1 MILIQSFLSFCL
13 YLVFI
18 AKTLKDVL
26 YNQQQ
31 IDWDTRIYILL
42 VLIPAVVITQ
52 VRELKYLVPFSGFA
66 NAIMITAIAI
76 VLYFI
81 LSKPLEI
88 TERNMWPQWSTLPS
102 FIRYSV
108 ISPTIRQIIK
118 EDLNFTAQFCLQSK
132 GFDTFYQSRTK

>member
-18 AKTLKDVL
+18 AKTLRDVL

-66 NAIMITAIAI
+66 NAIMITAIGI
-76 VLYFI
+76 VLYFV
-81 LSKPLEI
+81 LSEPLEI
-88 TERNMWPQWSTLPS
+88 EDRNMFPQWSTLPS
-102 FIRYSV
+102 FVR
-108 ISPTIRQIIK
+108 
-118 EDLNFTAQFCLQSK
+118 
-132 GFDTFYQSRTK
+132 